1 MQPLQTHGQYT
12 SRWVPPKSDRFTV
25 YDAGDEAWARP
36 LGLGSVERCLVN
48 LYDVRDERNDLVG
61 YTRHNPEAYHSR
73 KQFSLWIGSLQDM
86 DNPEMR
92 VAQMRHDAFRPDS
105 ICHIEIRLVQ
115 IAIHGERF
123 ISWYVP
129 LQYGAQ
135 LMDAGFLVCICPD
148 HKSRYV
154 AELRKRFEERDWQ
167 HQMRHR
173 NSQKVP
179 TDVCSGSYMG

>member
-12 SRWVPPKSDRFTV
+12 SRWVPPKPDRFTV

-36 LGLGSVERCLVN
+36 LGLGSVESCLVS

-61 YTRHNPEAYHSR
+61 YTRHNPASHYER
-73 KQFSLWIGSLQDM
+73 KLHALHVYCLDC
-86 DNPEMR
+86 DDYPT
-92 VAQMRHDAFRPDS
+92 FRASEDRGVP
-105 ICHIEIRLVQ
+105 CEYKPFRTIEIRLIQ
-115 IAIHGERF
+115 LAICGEYFIAWH
-123 ISWYVP
+123 VP

-135 LMDAGFLVCICPD
+135 LMDAGWLDCIGPD

-154 AELRKRFEERDWQ
+154 NELRRRSEERDFE
-167 HQMRHR
+167 HSMRFR

-179 TDVCSGSYMG
+179 TVL